1 MNVYDEMNNL
11 CKAIKESHEFKLV
24 QESKGKLKAD
34 KTAEDMVQD
43 FLKKKQA
50 LEIQQYQGKEPS
62 KDDIAKVEKIY
73 DVIKLNPV
81 AADYVQN
88 YVRFQM
94 MIADIS
100 KSLGDTIKEAV
111 E

>member
-24 QESKGKLKAD
+24 QESKSKLKTD
-34 KTAEDMVQD
+34 KTAEDMVKD
-43 FLKKKQA
+43 FLNKKQA
-50 LEIQQYQGKEPS
+50 LEIKQYQGQKPNKEEM
-62 KDDIAKVEKIY
+62 DAVEKLY
-73 DVIKLNPV
+73 DVIKLNQV
-81 AADYVQN
+81 ASEYVQN
-88 YVRFQM
+88 YIRFQM

>member
-24 QESKGKLKAD
+24 QESKGKLKTD

-62 KDDIAKVEKIY
+62 KDDIAKVEKTY

>member
-1 MNVYDEMNNL
+1 
-11 CKAIKESHEFKLV
+11 
-24 QESKGKLKAD
+24 
-34 KTAEDMVQD
+34 MVKD
-43 FLKKKQA
+43 FLSKKQA

-62 KDDIAKVEKIY
+62 KDDIAKVEKLY
-73 DVIKLNPV
+73 DVIKLNPL